1 MKNMVQTILAT
12 RQITKRYGSV
22 VAVDQVSLT
31 LQQGQI
37 YGLVGQNGAGK
48 TTLMR
53 IMTGQTIPT
62 SGELELFEETSPQG
76 VDRMR
81 ANLGA
86 VVETPS
92 FFPFFTAREN
102 LEYYRRQ
109 RGIAGKGCIEDALRQ
124 VELSD
129 TGKKSLRIFPLA

>member
-62 SGELELFEETSPQG
+62 SGELEIVWPVIIRCLKKL
-76 VDRMR
+76 RRR
-81 ANLGA
+81 A
-86 VVETPS
+86 S
-92 FFPFFTAREN
+92 TACV
-102 LEYYRRQ
+102 Q
-109 RGIAGKGCIEDALRQ
+109 
-124 VELSD
+124 
-129 TGKKSLRIFPLA
+129 T

>member
-12 RQITKRYGSV
+12 RHLTKRYGSV

-31 LQQGQI
+31 LQQGQV

-48 TTLMR
+48 TTLLRMV
-53 IMTGQTIPT
+53 TGQTFPT
-62 SGELELFEETSPQG
+62 FGELELFGETSPQG
-76 VDRMR
+76 IDRMR

-92 FFPFFTAREN
+92 FFPFFTAR
-102 LEYYRRQ
+102 
-109 RGIAGKGCIEDALRQ
+109 
-124 VELSD
+124 
-129 TGKKSLRIFPLA
+129 